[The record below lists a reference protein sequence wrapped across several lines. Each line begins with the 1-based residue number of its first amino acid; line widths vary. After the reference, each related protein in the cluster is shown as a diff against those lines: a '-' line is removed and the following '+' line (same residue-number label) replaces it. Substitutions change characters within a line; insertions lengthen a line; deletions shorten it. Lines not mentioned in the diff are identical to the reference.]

1 MSKAWPQLAGLGDA
15 DDLQLIRW
23 LGALKR
29 NPAADGQLHLEA
41 IVASLEA
48 AKRPSAYPAN
58 YQLEAEH
65 IAPFGIGDLPAL
77 STATY
82 YEHGRQRYAIPM
94 ERRTIALDFS
104 CQKQFQ
110 MRDSFGGMHPLRIF
124 DIAGQDRWNSV
135 YPCSVTAV
143 ESGGDPFGVLFPAM
157 EILRNAK
164 RVWLTYDPDG
174 LWQLARVNHAYTSH
188 QSFRDAILQR
198 FHA

>member
-94 ERRTIALDFS
+94 ERRTIALDFTKLLS
-104 CQKQFQ
+104 RMPRIS
-110 MRDSFGGMHPLRIF
+110 MRGGSRSRVKPGVAHPSAEVLQCIH
-124 DIAGQDRWNSV
+124 AQ
-135 YPCSVTAV
+135 
-143 ESGGDPFGVLFPAM
+143 GGNRRAQ
-157 EILRNAK
+157 A
-164 RVWLTYDPDG
+164 
-174 LWQLARVNHAYTSH
+174 A
-188 QSFRDAILQR
+188 
-198 FHA
+198 